1 MKLEKGLTLIFIIAG
16 TLLTYM
22 AGHDIYYDSGIA
34 SVVAY
39 TVGVLALGAGVRSIV
54 RSK

>member
-1 MKLEKGLTLIFIIAG
+1 MIEKGLTLICVVAG

-34 SVVAY
+34 SLVAY
-39 TVGVLALGAGVRSIV
+39 TVGVLALGAGIRSIIK
-54 RSK
+54 R

>member
-1 MKLEKGLTLIFIIAG
+1 MIEKALTLMCVVAG

-22 AGHDIYYDSGIA
+22 AGHDIYWDSGVA
-34 SVVAY
+34 SLVAY

-54 RSK
+54 RSR

>member
-1 MKLEKGLTLIFIIAG
+1 MIEKSLTLMCVVAG

-34 SVVAY
+34 SLVAY

-54 RSK
+54 RSR

>member
-1 MKLEKGLTLIFIIAG
+1 MIEKSLTLLCVIVG

-22 AGHDIYYDSGIA
+22 AGHDIYYHSGVA
-34 SVVAY
+34 ALVAY
-39 TVGVLALGAGVRSIV
+39 TIGVLALGAGVRSIV